1 MFVYLTYVYMLNTI
15 QGKIALCGEK
25 IFKITVI
32 ISPANIAVMKCDV
45 GVRGKTN
52 TYLQHSL
59 RY

>member
-1 MFVYLTYVYMLNTI
+1 MLNTI